1 MKKLILS
8 SFLLA
13 AALNVG
19 AINKMKVNVSKP
31 GAPVQS
37 TMYGIFFEDINY
49 AADGGLYAEL
59 VMNRSFEFPNHF
71 AGWPG
76 NPPVVVSTLSTN
88 QKATHT
94 ILQ

>member
-1 MKKLILS
+1 MKKLILT

-59 VMNRSFEFPNHF
+59 IMNRSFEYPNAFIPFGVLMIDGVIKLVDFPLYKN
-71 AGWPG
+71 
-76 NPPVVVSTLSTN
+76 TLF
-88 QKATHT
+88 
-94 ILQ
+94 